1 MTDYIHTQKRIPP
14 LKELSLNLRI
24 QEETPSTTLVPLE
37 TNHPYCPGPTPPELG
52 LPKVVTTQ
60 ATVYG
65 IDYVKKGV
73 SVAVKECPGCSN
85 IVRFHEYSSRF
96 HNCNNSVLLTLPSCE
111 LLLSGLAVGQL
122 PKEIIFKQKS
132 NLNMSVTLF
141 SFRLFAQTTE
151 LKCISMTLL
160 VCFLTEQDNKWTHAG
175 HLELFQRQSL
185 PPSNYKKSFS
195 SLPVTYRLWLSVFML
210 PVWLPPTCVNSGCQ
224 LEIGI

>member
-111 LLLSGLAVGQL
+111 LLLSGLANKTTSGRMLDTLNFFSDNRYHHQTIRRAFHHFLSLTDFGFQFSCYQYGYHPPVL
-122 PKEIIFKQKS
+122 IADANWKLAFDIPCNTYIF
-132 NLNMSVTLF
+132 
-141 SFRLFAQTTE
+141 
-151 LKCISMTLL
+151 
-160 VCFLTEQDNKWTHAG
+160 
-175 HLELFQRQSL
+175 
-185 PPSNYKKSFS
+185 
-195 SLPVTYRLWLSVFML
+195 
-210 PVWLPPTCVNSGCQ
+210 
-224 LEIGI
+224 